1 MDITKVTDRRR
12 LPSRREP
19 YWRRV
24 RRGCYIGYRAGSN
37 TWIARVRSRQGEQHY
52 KALGDANTLS
62 FDDAVRSADHWVT
75 QLASHATRTPKRGA
89 VTNALAAY
97 VDWLR
102 DNGRESTAKDAQGR
116 FKLLVD
122 DDPISTERLED
133 LTREDVVN
141 WRNRIKNGRK
151 PRTVNRHVRAV
162 VAALNQSLRLGF
174 TGNPV
179 AWRLE
184 PLSDADDR
192 PPGAEF
198 LDATQRQLLI
208 SVAPPR
214 LGAFLRVMSET
225 GARPGEIAK
234 AQVRDF
240 DPRSGTLTLTHKK
253 GRPVRVRTRVVIL
266 PEDAVAFFN
275 DLVRDRQPNAPL
287 CPTSTNIFWDRHSW
301 AKLLREAITVAN
313 ETIAQPNVYAIDSD
327 TSVIKRIP
335 KKVSAYTFRHSR
347 ISELLQHHHVDP
359 MTVALQMGT
368 SVEMIE
374 RHYFR
379 FLASSLRSKLGNAT
393 GLKLA

>member
-1 MDITKVTDRRR
+1 MDISKATERRR

-24 RRGCYIGYRAGSN
+24 RRGCYVGYRAGSN

-62 FDDAVRSADHWVT
+62 FDEAVRSADVWFT
-75 QLASHATRTPKRGA
+75 QLASHATRAPKRGTVA
-89 VTNALAAY
+89 DALIAY
-97 VDWLR
+97 IGWLK
-102 DNGRESTAKDAQGR
+102 DNGRESTAKDANGR
-116 FKLLVD
+116 FTLLVEK
-122 DDPISTERLED
+122 DPIASERLED
-133 LTREDVVN
+133 LTQEDLIN
-141 WRNRIKNGRK
+141 WRNRIKNGRT

-179 AWRLE
+179 AWRLD
-184 PLSDADDR
+184 PLSDNDDR
-192 PPGAEF
+192 PGGAVF

-208 SVAPPR
+208 SVAPPP
-214 LGAFLRVMSET
+214 LGAFLRALNET

-240 DPRSGTLTLTHKK
+240 DPRSGTLTLMHKK
-253 GRPVRVRTRVVIL
+253 GRPIRVRTRVVIL
-266 PEDAVAFFN
+266 PEHAVAFFT
-275 DLVRDRQPNAPL
+275 DVVRDRPPNAPL
-287 CPTSTNIFWDRHSW
+287 CPTATNTFWDRHSW
-301 AKLLREAITVAN
+301 AKLLREVITVAN
-313 ETIAQPNVYAIDSD
+313 EAIVQPNVHAIDLGSNEAK
-327 TSVIKRIP
+327 IIP
-335 KKVSAYTFRHSR
+335 KGVTAYAFRHSR

-359 MTVALQMGT
+359 ITVAMQMGT

-379 FLASSLRSKLGNAT
+379 FLSSSLRSRLRSAEGAQS
-393 GLKLA
+393 A